1 MSSKNPDQTPIT
13 KDEVRDELL
22 IMMLAG
28 SDTTSNAVRSSVYR
42 ALQTPGVY
50 EKLIAEIDE
59 AYLAGKVS
67 RPVITFDEAIS
78 LPYFSSFIKE
88 VLRIDPS
95 APGIYPRVA
104 PKGGYTLNGLFVPE
118 GTVVSTNA
126 WVNNRNKEVYGQDAD
141 DFNPERWMESEEKS
155 TTMENLSFT
164 FGYGPRICLGKN
176 IALIELHKVVFQVCR
191 LKDFWTW
198 SN

>member
-1 MSSKNPDQTPIT
+1 
-13 KDEVRDELL
+13 
-22 IMMLAG
+22 MMLAG

-104 PKGGYTLNGLFVPE
+104 PKDGYTLNGLFVPE